1 MQRILI
7 LLLFL
12 YLTVHVAGQNEEGT
26 IAAEEPVE
34 SLYICECS
42 DEKLLGKY
50 NIDKS
55 NLHDN
60 VPVYQND
67 KERYFFRNKGF
78 WYIGDLGPWPP
89 ETYFRCVDGT
99 HCTLGF
105 ATPPLE
111 GYIVNTKHKEIS
123 VPKISL
129 EPCMANDEL

>member
-50 NIDKS
+50 NIVS
-55 NLHDN
+55 LFVVCH
-60 VPVYQND
+60 
-67 KERYFFRNKGF
+67 
-78 WYIGDLGPWPP
+78 L
-89 ETYFRCVDGT
+89 
-99 HCTLGF
+99 
-105 ATPPLE
+105 
-111 GYIVNTKHKEIS
+111 IS
-123 VPKISL
+123 V
-129 EPCMANDEL
+129 